1 VTGAEFVGAGQ
12 VITEAVT
19 VSVPVTVPVPTTV
32 CVGPETVMVV
42 VIRVVTPG
50 SKEVMVVPLWVIV
63 NVLPG
68 RTVGVVTVIMLS
80 CVVVIGGITKVDT
93 IISIAEVVIDSISIS
108 SLMDVK
114 VLTSIMVSRIVLPDS
129 TETIVTGN
137 DL

>member
-1 VTGAEFVGAGQ
+1 MTGAEFVGAGQ

-93 IISIAEVVIDSISIS
+93 IISVAVVA
-108 SLMDVK
+108 L
-114 VLTSIMVSRIVLPDS
+114 
-129 TETIVTGN
+129 
-137 DL
+137 